1 MKKKIINGLLFA
13 VAMVAATSSFVSC
26 KDYDADNYNELQAKY
41 LSLQDAFNK
50 QVSAMNDY
58 VLKTTFN
65 TKVGEIEGEIGDI
78 NAQTGYSAAE
88 LAAKGTIK
96 KRLDDLESEYSTLNG
111 KFNDELDPTKV
122 GSLAYQIAQ
131 NNIAIATA
139 QGLAS
144 SAKALA
150 ERDSAYLRSL
160 LAGWDNGGTLGDMVS
175 EAAGLL
181 TALKSDTAKYKF
193 AYDTLSTYYEKWNEA
208 VKLAN
213 EASSFIGASN
223 KVKVQGQEVSSL
235 QDMAD
240 AYDDAVE
247 NLQDQIDALRADV
260 DNILATLQKEVTG
273 ITIQGT
279 YNPIFG
285 SFAYPIDVQSN
296 ILATYYGEV
305 INAGELGYEFP
316 AGDEFEDV
324 WANGKPAILDSELEA
339 ISPKNVYTVKDG
351 IMMVEG
357 EGNAGKLYLTVNPSN
372 VDFEKASFTLRASD
386 NTISKVQLSPLEACT
401 EQLKWGYK
409 RAASE
414 NSPNGF
420 YVANAKIDSKDVKD
434 VTLSFNLK
442 SIASDVQSIMQDWSK
457 TNAADIAK
465 LALKVVEGMKTD
477 APRLGVQY
485 QWKDATSTN
494 PWKNYVSKYD
504 LAAVSVKPLG
514 FDFLND
520 ADYSPAIVKF
530 HNKLVAKE
538 KAFEMELINEIK
550 GLINVNIGLPATAG
564 DIETTADGRVLL
576 HVTVPIPSVTVTVNA
591 NTGSTTVSIPIAAG
605 QFYNDGMGTLIPN
618 ATTTLNGTVNP
629 TTVTG
634 TGSSTPTTASTTLD
648 ITSLFNAIKSG
659 IENSLGGIN
668 KMTDKIDSYMS
679 KIINFEN
686 KIFGKIESVAKNPN
700 RYLQPAL
707 IANCNQLGYFYPSR
721 MYLAPT
727 QVKKG
732 QKIMLYPTT
741 LTGETVVPA
750 FKKYVAISGVWKV
763 GDIYSTDDAK
773 AANDAAGEKLNTV
786 FDGAEFNIQNG
797 FEIETGKL
805 KAGYVYEF
813 IYECLG
819 YNGKVAGKKYYI
831 EVYE

>member
-50 QVSAMNDY
+50 QVAAMQDY
-58 VLKTTFN
+58 VLTSRY
-65 TKVGEIEGEIGDI
+65 
-78 NAQTGYSAAE
+78 NAETGYDAA
-88 LAAKGTIK
+88 LAASKGTIA
-96 KRLDDLESEYSTLNG
+96 KRLDDLEKDTA
-111 KFNDELDPTKV
+111 
-122 GSLAYQIAQ
+122 SLADRITK
-131 NNIAIATA
+131 NKIAIAE
-139 QGLAS
+139 
-144 SAKALA
+144 AKAIAENARDLA
-150 ERDSAYLRSL
+150 KQDSTWISNMLKVAYGTDIDNAVEQAANL
-160 LAGWDNGGTLGDMVS
+160 LATLVN
-175 EAAGLL
+175 
-181 TALKSDTAKYKF
+181 DTAKWYE
-193 AYDTLSTYYEKWNEA
+193 AYDSIKARSVEWNKAVELAEKAEAFLDPIYDEEGHEITKLSDLVKAYERA
-208 VKLAN
+208 
-213 EASSFIGASN
+213 
-223 KVKVQGQEVSSL
+223 
-235 QDMAD
+235 
-240 AYDDAVE
+240 DDAMKE
-247 NLQDQIDALRADV
+247 DIAALRADV
-260 DNILATLQKEVTG
+260 DNILATLHKEVTG

-279 YNPIFG
+279 CNPIFG

-351 IMMVEG
+351 IQMVEG

-386 NTISKVQLSPLEACT
+386 NTISKVQLSPLEAST

-420 YVANAKIDSKDVKD
+420 YVANATIDSKDVKD

-457 TNAADIAK
+457 TSAADIAK
-465 LALKVVEGMKTD
+465 LGLKVVEGMKTD
-477 APRLGVQY
+477 VPRLGVQY

-504 LAAVSVKPLG
+504 LAAVSVKPMG

-538 KAFEMELINEIK
+538 KAFEVELIQEIANMIK
-550 GLINVNIGLPATAG
+550 INLGLPTTGGNIVVVG
-564 DIETTADGRVLL
+564 DQIFLN
-576 HVTVPIPSVTVTVNA
+576 VTVPIPSISFSTSNPAATVTITIKKGEFYPGYTGTTLNPLPVGMQYIPVDNTPITTNVA
-591 NTGSTTVSIPIAAG
+591 QITGSTT
-605 QFYNDGMGTLIPN
+605 
-618 ATTTLNGTVNP
+618 ATS
-629 TTVTG
+629 TG
-634 TGSSTPTTASTTLD
+634 TQVNITPLYEAIVGSITKAMTGIKDNVSST
-648 ITSLFNAIKSG
+648 I
-659 IENSLGGIN
+659 
-668 KMTDKIDSYMS
+668 DKYIS

-707 IANCNQLGYFYPSR
+707 IGSCNQFNGFFYPSR
-721 MYLAPT
+721 NYLAPT
-727 QVKKG
+727 QIKKG
-732 QKIMLYPTT
+732 QKIMFYPTT

-763 GDIYSTDDAK
+763 SDIYSTDDAK

-797 FEIETGKL
+797 FEIETGSL

>member
-1 MKKKIINGLLFA
+1 MKKKIINGLLIA
-13 VAMVAATSSFVSC
+13 VVLVAATSSFVSC

-50 QVSAMNDY
+50 QVAAMQDY
-58 VLKTTFN
+58 VLTSRY
-65 TKVGEIEGEIGDI
+65 
-78 NAQTGYSAAE
+78 NAETGYDAA
-88 LAAKGTIK
+88 LAASKGTIA
-96 KRLDDLESEYSTLNG
+96 KRLDDLEKDTA
-111 KFNDELDPTKV
+111 
-122 GSLAYQIAQ
+122 SLADRITK
-131 NNIAIATA
+131 NKIAIAE
-139 QGLAS
+139 
-144 SAKALA
+144 AKAIAENARDLA
-150 ERDSAYLRSL
+150 KQDSTWISNMLKVAYGTDIDNAVEQAANL
-160 LAGWDNGGTLGDMVS
+160 LATLVN
-175 EAAGLL
+175 
-181 TALKSDTAKYKF
+181 DTAKWYE
-193 AYDTLSTYYEKWNEA
+193 AYDSIKARSVEWNKAVELAEKAEAFLDPIYDEEGHEITKLSDLVKAYERA
-208 VKLAN
+208 
-213 EASSFIGASN
+213 
-223 KVKVQGQEVSSL
+223 
-235 QDMAD
+235 
-240 AYDDAVE
+240 DDAMKE
-247 NLQDQIDALRADV
+247 DIAALQQDV
-260 DNILATLQKEVTG
+260 KNILATLQKEVTG

-296 ILATYYGEV
+296 ILAIYYGEV
-305 INAGELGYEFP
+305 IDAGEQGYKFP

-324 WANGKPAILDSELEA
+324 WANGKPAILDSELKA

-351 IMMVEG
+351 IQMAEG
-357 EGNAGKLYLTVNPSN
+357 GNAGKLYLTVNPSN

-409 RAASE
+409 RAAAE

-434 VTLSFNLK
+434 VTLNFNLK

-485 QWKDATSTN
+485 QWKDATSPN

-514 FDFLND
+514 FNDLND
-520 ADYSPAIVKF
+520 AHYHEGIVKF
-530 HNKLVAKE
+530 KNKLTAKE
-538 KAFEMELINEIK
+538 KAFEMELINEIADMIHVVIPYPVDGTNIKTIIDGDGTTHVYIFIKNGDLGSVTPSIKINNGAIYDNGYGFLIPDDPAGYITLTGTKVSLPNVADSDGYYMDITPLYAAIKK
-550 GLINVNIGLPATAG
+550 GIEDAINSINGKAAGTIDKYVQKVINV
-564 DIETTADGRVLL
+564 
-576 HVTVPIPSVTVTVNA
+576 
-591 NTGSTTVSIPIAAG
+591 
-605 QFYNDGMGTLIPN
+605 Q
-618 ATTTLNGTVNP
+618 
-629 TTVTG
+629 
-634 TGSSTPTTASTTLD
+634 
-648 ITSLFNAIKSG
+648 
-659 IENSLGGIN
+659 
-668 KMTDKIDSYMS
+668 
-679 KIINFEN
+679 N
-686 KIFGKIESVAKNPN
+686 KIFGKIESIAKNPN

-707 IANCNQLGYFYPSR
+707 IGSCNQFNGFFYPSR
-721 MYLAPT
+721 NYLAPT
-727 QVKKG
+727 QIKKG
-732 QKIMLYPTT
+732 QKIMFYPTT

-763 GDIYSTDDAK
+763 GDIYSTDSAKDAND
-773 AANDAAGEKLNTV
+773 AVDAAGEKLNTV
-786 FDGAEFNIQNG
+786 FDGAKFNIQNG
-797 FEIETGKL
+797 FDIETDKL

>member
-13 VAMVAATSSFVSC
+13 VALVAATSSFVSC
-26 KDYDADNYNELQAKY
+26 KDYNGDNYAELQEKY
-41 LSLQDAFNK
+41 LTLQAAFDK
-50 QVSAMNDY
+50 QVSAMKDY
-58 VLKTTFN
+58 VLTSRYDS
-65 TKVGEIEGEIGDI
+65 E
-78 NAQTGYSAAE
+78 TGYSAAE

-96 KRLDDLESEYSTLNG
+96 KRLDDLENDYTILNG
-111 KFNDELDPTKV
+111 KFNNELDPTKV

-160 LAGWDNGGTLGDMVS
+160 LAGWDNEGTLGDMVS

-223 KVKVQGQEVSSL
+223 KVKVLGNDVTSL

-240 AYDDAVE
+240 AYNDAVE

-324 WANGKPAILDSELEA
+324 WANGKPAILDSELKA

-351 IMMVEG
+351 ILMVEG

-372 VDFEKASFTLRASD
+372 VKFDDSYFTLRASD
-386 NTISKVQLSPLEACT
+386 NTVSKVQLSPVKACT
-401 EQLKWGYK
+401 EQLKWGYN
-409 RAASE
+409 RAAAE

-420 YVANAKIDSKDVKD
+420 YVANAKIDPKDVKD

-457 TNAADIAK
+457 TSAADIAK
-465 LALKVVEGMKTD
+465 LGLKVVEGMKNGVPV
-477 APRLGVQY
+477 PRLGVQY
-485 QWKDATSTN
+485 QWKDATSEN

-504 LAAVSVKPLG
+504 LAAVSVKPMG

-576 HVTVPIPSVTVTVNA
+576 HVTVPIPSVTVSVNA
-591 NTGSTTVSIPIAAG
+591 TTGATTVSIPIAQG
-605 QFYNDGMGTLIPN
+605 QLYTDDVTGTQIPD
-618 ATTTLNGTVNP
+618 APKTLTGTVAS

-634 TGSSTPTTASTTLD
+634 TGSSNPTTATTTLD
-648 ITSLFNAIKSG
+648 ITSLFNAIKKG
-659 IENSLGGIN
+659 IENSLSGIN
-668 KMTDKIDSYMS
+668 KITDKIDSYMS

-707 IANCNQLGYFYPSR
+707 VAKCNQLGYFYPSR

-763 GDIYSTDDAK
+763 SDIYSTDDAK
-773 AANDAAGEKLNTV
+773 DANDLAGEKLNTV

>member
-50 QVSAMNDY
+50 QVAAMKDY
-58 VLKTTFN
+58 VLTSRYDS
-65 TKVGEIEGEIGDI
+65 E
-78 NAQTGYSAAE
+78 TGYDAA
-88 LAAKGTIK
+88 LAASKGTIA

-139 QGLAS
+139 QGLA
-144 SAKALA
+144 
-150 ERDSAYLRSL
+150 ERNSAYLRSL
-160 LAGWDNGGTLGDMVS
+160 LAGWDNGGTLGDMVT

-181 TALKSDTAKYKF
+181 TALKSDTAKYNF

-223 KVKVQGQEVSSL
+223 NVKVQGKEVTSL

-247 NLQDQIDALRADV
+247 NLQEQIDALRADV

-296 ILATYYGEV
+296 ILAAYYGEV
-305 INAGELGYEFP
+305 INAGEIGYEFP

-351 IMMVEG
+351 ILMVEG

-386 NTISKVQLSPLEACT
+386 NTISKVQLSPLVAST
-401 EQLKWGYK
+401 EQLKWGYN

-420 YVANAKIDSKDVKD
+420 YVANATIDSKDVKD

-457 TNAADIAK
+457 TSAADIAK
-465 LALKVVEGMKTD
+465 LGLKVVEGMKTD
-477 APRLGVQY
+477 APRLGAQY
-485 QWKDATSTN
+485 QWKDATSG
-494 PWKNYVSKYD
+494 WKNYVSRYD
-504 LAAVSVKPLG
+504 VAAVSVKPLG

-576 HVTVPIPSVTVTVNA
+576 HVTVPIPSVTVSVNA
-591 NTGSTTVSIPIAAG
+591 TTGTTTVSIPIG
-605 QFYNDGMGTLIPN
+605 QGDLYDASGLQIP
-618 ATTTLNGTVNP
+618 
-629 TTVTG
+629 
-634 TGSSTPTTASTTLD
+634 D
-648 ITSLFNAIKSG
+648 
-659 IENSLGGIN
+659 
-668 KMTDKIDSYMS
+668 
-679 KIINFEN
+679 
-686 KIFGKIESVAKNPN
+686 
-700 RYLQPAL
+700 
-707 IANCNQLGYFYPSR
+707 
-721 MYLAPT
+721 AP
-727 QVKKG
+727 
-732 QKIMLYPTT
+732 LRH
-741 LTGETVVPA
+741 
-750 FKKYVAISGVWKV
+750 
-763 GDIYSTDDAK
+763 
-773 AANDAAGEKLNTV
+773 
-786 FDGAEFNIQNG
+786 
-797 FEIETGKL
+797 
-805 KAGYVYEF
+805 
-813 IYECLG
+813 
-819 YNGKVAGKKYYI
+819 
-831 EVYE
+831 

>member
-50 QVSAMNDY
+50 QVAAMKDY
-58 VLKTTFN
+58 VLTSRYDS
-65 TKVGEIEGEIGDI
+65 E
-78 NAQTGYSAAE
+78 TGYSAAE

-181 TALKSDTAKYKF
+181 TALKSDTAKYNF

-223 KVKVQGQEVSSL
+223 KVKVLGNDVTSL

-240 AYDDAVE
+240 AYNDAVE

-279 YNPIFG
+279 CNPIFG

-351 IMMVEG
+351 IQMVEG

-386 NTISKVQLSPLEACT
+386 NTISKVQLSPLEAST

-420 YVANAKIDSKDVKD
+420 YVANATIDSKDVKD

-457 TNAADIAK
+457 TSAADIAK

-477 APRLGVQY
+477 VPRLGAQY
-485 QWKDATSTN
+485 QWKDATSG
-494 PWKNYVSKYD
+494 WKNYVSRYD
-504 LAAVSVKPLG
+504 VAAVSVKPMG

-538 KAFEMELINEIK
+538 KAFEMELIQEIANMIK
-550 GLINVNIGLPATAG
+550 INLGLPTTGG
-564 DIETTADGRVLL
+564 DIVVVGDQIFLN
-576 HVTVPIPSVTVTVNA
+576 VTVPIPSINFSTSNPAATVTITIKKGEFYPGYTGTTLNDLPAGASYIPVVDTPITTNVA
-591 NTGSTTVSIPIAAG
+591 QITGSTT
-605 QFYNDGMGTLIPN
+605 
-618 ATTTLNGTVNP
+618 ATS
-629 TTVTG
+629 TG
-634 TGSSTPTTASTTLD
+634 TQVNITPLYEAIAGSITKAMNGIKDNVSST
-648 ITSLFNAIKSG
+648 I
-659 IENSLGGIN
+659 
-668 KMTDKIDSYMS
+668 DKYMS

-707 IANCNQLGYFYPSR
+707 IGSCNQFNGFFYPSR
-721 MYLAPT
+721 NYLAPT
-727 QVKKG
+727 QIKKG

-797 FEIETGKL
+797 FEIETGSL

>member
-1 MKKKIINGLLFA
+1 MKKKIINGLLIA
-13 VAMVAATSSFVSC
+13 VVLVAATSSFVSC

-41 LSLQDAFNK
+41 LSLQDAFDK
-50 QVSAMNDY
+50 QVAAMKDY
-58 VLKTTFN
+58 VLTSRYDS
-65 TKVGEIEGEIGDI
+65 E
-78 NAQTGYSAAE
+78 TGYSASE

-181 TALKSDTAKYKF
+181 TALKSDTAKYNF
-193 AYDTLSTYYEKWNEA
+193 AYDTLSTYYQKWNEA

-223 KVKVQGQEVSSL
+223 KVKVLGNDVTSL

-240 AYDDAVE
+240 AYNDAVE

-279 YNPIFG
+279 CNPIFG

-351 IMMVEG
+351 IQMVEG

-386 NTISKVQLSPLEACT
+386 NTISKVQLSPLEAST

-420 YVANAKIDSKDVKD
+420 YVANATIDSKDVKD

-457 TNAADIAK
+457 TSAADIAK

-477 APRLGVQY
+477 VPRLGAQY
-485 QWKDATSTN
+485 QWKDATSG
-494 PWKNYVSKYD
+494 WKNYVSRYD
-504 LAAVSVKPLG
+504 VAAVSVKPMG

-538 KAFEMELINEIK
+538 KAFEMELIQEIANMIK
-550 GLINVNIGLPATAG
+550 INLGLPTTGG
-564 DIETTADGRVLL
+564 DIVVVGDQIFLN
-576 HVTVPIPSVTVTVNA
+576 VTVPIPSINFSTSNPAATVTITIKKGEFYPGYTGTTLNDLPAGASYIPVVDTPITTNVA
-591 NTGSTTVSIPIAAG
+591 QITGSTT
-605 QFYNDGMGTLIPN
+605 
-618 ATTTLNGTVNP
+618 ATS
-629 TTVTG
+629 TG
-634 TGSSTPTTASTTLD
+634 TQVNITPLYEAIAGSITKAMNGIKDNVSST
-648 ITSLFNAIKSG
+648 I
-659 IENSLGGIN
+659 
-668 KMTDKIDSYMS
+668 DKYIS

-707 IANCNQLGYFYPSR
+707 IGSCNQFNGFFYPSR
-721 MYLAPT
+721 NYLAPT
-727 QVKKG
+727 QIKKG
-732 QKIMLYPTT
+732 QKIMFYPTT

-763 GDIYSTDDAK
+763 SDIYSTDDAK

>member
-1 MKKKIINGLLFA
+1 MKKKIINGLLIA
-13 VAMVAATSSFVSC
+13 VVLVAATSSFVSC

-50 QVSAMNDY
+50 QVAAMQDY
-58 VLKTTFN
+58 VLTSRY
-65 TKVGEIEGEIGDI
+65 
-78 NAQTGYSAAE
+78 NAETGYDAA
-88 LAAKGTIK
+88 LAASKGTIA
-96 KRLDDLESEYSTLNG
+96 KRLDDLEKDTA
-111 KFNDELDPTKV
+111 
-122 GSLAYQIAQ
+122 SLADRITK
-131 NNIAIATA
+131 NKIAIAE
-139 QGLAS
+139 
-144 SAKALA
+144 AKAIAENARDLA
-150 ERDSAYLRSL
+150 KQDSTWISNMLKVAYGTDIDNAVEQAANL
-160 LAGWDNGGTLGDMVS
+160 LATLVN
-175 EAAGLL
+175 
-181 TALKSDTAKYKF
+181 DTAKWYE
-193 AYDTLSTYYEKWNEA
+193 AYDSIKARSVEWNKAVELAEKAEAFLDPIYDEEGHEITKLSDLVKAYERA
-208 VKLAN
+208 
-213 EASSFIGASN
+213 
-223 KVKVQGQEVSSL
+223 
-235 QDMAD
+235 
-240 AYDDAVE
+240 DDAMKE
-247 NLQDQIDALRADV
+247 DIAALRADV
-260 DNILATLQKEVTG
+260 DNILATLHKEVTG

-305 INAGELGYEFP
+305 INAGEQGYKFP

-351 IMMVEG
+351 IQMVEG
-357 EGNAGKLYLTVNPSN
+357 GYAGKLYLTVNPSN

-457 TNAADIAK
+457 TSAADIAK

-485 QWKDATSTN
+485 QWKDATSEN

-504 LAAVSVKPLG
+504 LAAVSVKPMG

-538 KAFEMELINEIK
+538 KAFEMELIKEIANMIK
-550 GLINVNIGLPATAG
+550 INLGLPTTGGNIVVVG
-564 DIETTADGRVLL
+564 DQIFLN
-576 HVTVPIPSVTVTVNA
+576 VTVPIPSISFSTSNPAATVTITIKKGEFFPGYTGTTLNPLPDPSMQYIPVENTPITTNVA
-591 NTGSTTVSIPIAAG
+591 QITGSTT
-605 QFYNDGMGTLIPN
+605 
-618 ATTTLNGTVNP
+618 ATS
-629 TTVTG
+629 TG
-634 TGSSTPTTASTTLD
+634 TQVNITPLYEAIVGSITKAMNGIKGNVSST
-648 ITSLFNAIKSG
+648 I
-659 IENSLGGIN
+659 
-668 KMTDKIDSYMS
+668 DKYMS

-707 IANCNQLGYFYPSR
+707 IGKCNQFNGYFYPSR
-721 MYLAPT
+721 NYLAPT
-727 QVKKG
+727 QIKKG

-763 GDIYSTDDAK
+763 DDIYSTDDAK
-773 AANDAAGEKLNTV
+773 DANDAAGKNLNTV

-797 FEIETGKL
+797 FDIETDKL

>member
-41 LSLQDAFNK
+41 LSLQDAFDK
-50 QVSAMNDY
+50 QVAAMKDY
-58 VLKTTFN
+58 VLTSRYDS
-65 TKVGEIEGEIGDI
+65 E
-78 NAQTGYSAAE
+78 TGYSASE

-181 TALKSDTAKYKF
+181 TALKSDTAKYNF
-193 AYDTLSTYYEKWNEA
+193 AYDTLSTYYQKWNEA

-223 KVKVQGQEVSSL
+223 KVKVLGNDVTSL

-240 AYDDAVE
+240 AYNDAVE

-279 YNPIFG
+279 CNPIFG

-351 IMMVEG
+351 IQMVEG

-386 NTISKVQLSPLEACT
+386 NTISKVQLSPLEAST

-420 YVANAKIDSKDVKD
+420 YVANATIDSKDVKD

-457 TNAADIAK
+457 TSAADIAK

-477 APRLGVQY
+477 VPRLGAQY
-485 QWKDATSTN
+485 QWKDATSG
-494 PWKNYVSKYD
+494 WKNYVSRYD
-504 LAAVSVKPLG
+504 VAAVSVKPMG

-538 KAFEMELINEIK
+538 KAFEMELIQEIANMIK
-550 GLINVNIGLPATAG
+550 INLGLPTTGG
-564 DIETTADGRVLL
+564 DIVVVGDQIFLN
-576 HVTVPIPSVTVTVNA
+576 VTVPIPSINFSTSNPAATVTITIKKGEFYPGYTGTTLNDLPAGASYIPVVDTPITTNVA
-591 NTGSTTVSIPIAAG
+591 QITGSTT
-605 QFYNDGMGTLIPN
+605 
-618 ATTTLNGTVNP
+618 ATS
-629 TTVTG
+629 TG
-634 TGSSTPTTASTTLD
+634 TQVNITPLYEAIAGSITKAMNGIKDNVSST
-648 ITSLFNAIKSG
+648 I
-659 IENSLGGIN
+659 
-668 KMTDKIDSYMS
+668 DKYIS

-707 IANCNQLGYFYPSR
+707 IGSCNQFNGFFYPSR
-721 MYLAPT
+721 NYLAPT
-727 QVKKG
+727 QIKKG
-732 QKIMLYPTT
+732 QKIMFYPTT

-763 GDIYSTDDAK
+763 SDIYSTDDAK

>member
-1 MKKKIINGLLFA
+1 MKKKIINGLLIA
-13 VAMVAATSSFVSC
+13 VVLVAATSSFVSC

-50 QVSAMNDY
+50 QVAAMQDY
-58 VLKTTFN
+58 VLTSRY
-65 TKVGEIEGEIGDI
+65 
-78 NAQTGYSAAE
+78 NAETGYDAA
-88 LAAKGTIK
+88 LAASKGTIA
-96 KRLDDLESEYSTLNG
+96 KRLDDLEKDTA
-111 KFNDELDPTKV
+111 
-122 GSLAYQIAQ
+122 SLADRITK
-131 NNIAIATA
+131 NKIAIAE
-139 QGLAS
+139 
-144 SAKALA
+144 AKAIAENARDLA
-150 ERDSAYLRSL
+150 KQDSTWISNMLKVAYGTDIDNAVEQAANL
-160 LAGWDNGGTLGDMVS
+160 LATLVN
-175 EAAGLL
+175 
-181 TALKSDTAKYKF
+181 DTAKWYE
-193 AYDTLSTYYEKWNEA
+193 AYDSIKARSVEWNKAVELAEKAEAFLDPIYDEEGHEITKLSDLVKAYERA
-208 VKLAN
+208 
-213 EASSFIGASN
+213 
-223 KVKVQGQEVSSL
+223 
-235 QDMAD
+235 
-240 AYDDAVE
+240 DDAMKE
-247 NLQDQIDALRADV
+247 DIAALQQDV
-260 DNILATLQKEVTG
+260 KNILATLQKEVTG

-324 WANGKPAILDSELEA
+324 WASGKPAILDSELKA
-339 ISPKNVYTVKDG
+339 ISPDNVYTVKDG
-351 IMMVEG
+351 ILMVEG

-386 NTISKVQLSPLEACT
+386 NTISKVQLSPLEAST

-420 YVANAKIDSKDVKD
+420 YVANATIDSKDVKD

-442 SIASDVQSIMQDWSK
+442 GIASDVQSIMQDWSK
-457 TNAADIAK
+457 TSAADIAK

-485 QWKDATSTN
+485 QWKDATSEN

-530 HNKLVAKE
+530 HNKLTAKE
-538 KAFEMELINEIK
+538 KAIAQELINEIAQALAFELK
-550 GLINVNIGLPATAG
+550 LPVTTSTNVEIDGDGNVKIVLPAGSIYNGTEVLIAAGSFGTYPATAITMPVTPKAG
-564 DIETTADGRVLL
+564 GYEIDITPL
-576 HVTVPIPSVTVTVNA
+576 IKS
-591 NTGSTTVSIPIAAG
+591 
-605 QFYNDGMGTLIPN
+605 MGTAINNQLSKVSDT
-618 ATTTLNGTVNP
+618 A
-629 TTVTG
+629 TG
-634 TGSSTPTTASTTLD
+634 T
-648 ITSLFNAIKSG
+648 
-659 IENSLGGIN
+659 IN
-668 KMTDKIDSYMS
+668 KYLD

-707 IANCNQLGYFYPSR
+707 IGKCNQFKGYFYPSR
-721 MYLAPT
+721 NYLAPT
-727 QVKKG
+727 QVQRG
-732 QKIMLYPTT
+732 QKIMFYPTT

-763 GDIYSTDDAK
+763 SDISSTDDAK
-773 AANDAAGEKLNTV
+773 AANDKAGEKLNTV

-797 FEIETGKL
+797 FEINTGEL

>member
-1 MKKKIINGLLFA
+1 MKKKIINGLLIA
-13 VAMVAATSSFVSC
+13 VVLVAATSSFVSC

-50 QVSAMNDY
+50 QVAAMQDY
-58 VLKTTFN
+58 VLTSRY
-65 TKVGEIEGEIGDI
+65 
-78 NAQTGYSAAE
+78 NAETGYDAA
-88 LAAKGTIK
+88 LAASKGTIA
-96 KRLDDLESEYSTLNG
+96 KRLDDLEKDTA
-111 KFNDELDPTKV
+111 
-122 GSLAYQIAQ
+122 SLADRITK
-131 NNIAIATA
+131 NKIAIAE
-139 QGLAS
+139 
-144 SAKALA
+144 AKAIAENARDLA
-150 ERDSAYLRSL
+150 KQDSTWISNMLKVAYGTDIDNAVEQAANL
-160 LAGWDNGGTLGDMVS
+160 LATLVN
-175 EAAGLL
+175 
-181 TALKSDTAKYKF
+181 DTAKWYE
-193 AYDTLSTYYEKWNEA
+193 AYDSIKARSVEWNKAVELAEKAEAFLDPIYDEEGHEITKLSDLVKAYERA
-208 VKLAN
+208 
-213 EASSFIGASN
+213 
-223 KVKVQGQEVSSL
+223 
-235 QDMAD
+235 
-240 AYDDAVE
+240 DDAMKE
-247 NLQDQIDALRADV
+247 DIAALRADV

-351 IMMVEG
+351 ILMVEG

-372 VDFEKASFTLRASD
+372 VKFDDSYFTLRASD
-386 NTISKVQLSPLEACT
+386 NTVSKFQLSPVKACT
-401 EQLKWGYK
+401 EQLKWGYN
-409 RAASE
+409 RAAAE

-457 TNAADIAK
+457 TSAADIAK
-465 LALKVVEGMKTD
+465 LGLKVVEGMKNTGV
-477 APRLGVQY
+477 PRLGVQY
-485 QWKDATSTN
+485 QWKDATSEN
-494 PWKNYVSKYD
+494 PWKYYVSKYE
-504 LAAVSVKPLG
+504 LAAVSVKPMG

-530 HNKLVAKE
+530 HNKLINKE

-576 HVTVPIPSVTVTVNA
+576 HVTVPIPSVTVSVNA
-591 NTGSTTVSIPIAAG
+591 TTGATTVSIPIAKG
-605 QFYNDGMGTLIPN
+605 QLYTDDVTGTQIPD
-618 ATTTLNGTVNP
+618 APKTLTGTVAS

-634 TGSSTPTTASTTLD
+634 TGSSNPTTATTTLD
-648 ITSLFNAIKSG
+648 ITSLFNAIKEG
-659 IENSLGGIN
+659 IENSLSGIN
-668 KMTDKIDSYMS
+668 KITDKIHSYMS

-707 IANCNQLGYFYPSR
+707 VAKCNQLGYFYPSR

-727 QVKKG
+727 QIKKG

-763 GDIYSTDDAK
+763 DDIYSTDNAK
-773 AANDAAGEKLNTV
+773 DANDAVNAAADKEYLNTV

>member
-13 VAMVAATSSFVSC
+13 VALVAATSSFVSC
-26 KDYDADNYNELQAKY
+26 KDNNGDNYAELQEKY
-41 LSLQDAFNK
+41 LTMQAAFDK
-50 QVSAMNDY
+50 QVSAMKDY
-58 VLKTTFN
+58 VLTSRYDA
-65 TKVGEIEGEIGDI
+65 E
-78 NAQTGYSAAE
+78 TGYSASE

-96 KRLDDLESEYSTLNG
+96 KRLDDLENDYTILNG
-111 KFNDELDPTKV
+111 KFNNELDPNKV

-139 QGLAS
+139 KG
-144 SAKALA
+144 LA
-150 ERDSAYLRSL
+150 ERDSVYLRSL

-193 AYDTLSTYYEKWNEA
+193 AYDTLSTYYQKWNEA

-213 EASSFIGASN
+213 EASSFIGASS
-223 KVKVQGQEVSSL
+223 KVKVLDNEVTSL
-235 QDMAD
+235 QDMAN
-240 AYDDAVE
+240 AYNDAVAD
-247 NLQDQIDALRADV
+247 LYDKIAALRADV
-260 DNILATLQKEVTG
+260 DNILATLHKEVTG

-296 ILATYYGEV
+296 ILAIYYGEV
-305 INAGELGYEFP
+305 IDAGEQGYKFP

-324 WANGKPAILDSELEA
+324 WANGKPAILDSELKA
-339 ISPKNVYTVKDG
+339 ISPDNVYTVKDG
-351 IMMVEG
+351 IQMAEG
-357 EGNAGKLYLTVNPSN
+357 GNAGKLYLTVNPSN

-386 NTISKVQLSPLEACT
+386 NTISKVQLSPLEAST

-420 YVANAKIDSKDVKD
+420 YVANATIDSKDVKD

-457 TNAADIAK
+457 TSAADIAK

-514 FDFLND
+514 FNDLND

-530 HNKLVAKE
+530 HNKLTAKE
-538 KAFEMELINEIK
+538 KAFEMELLKEIADMIHVVIPYPVDGTNIKTIIDGDGTTHVYIFIKNGDLGSVTPSIKINNGAIYDNGYGFLIPDDPAGYITLTGTKVSLPNVADSDGYYMDITPLYAAIK
-550 GLINVNIGLPATAG
+550 KGIEDAINSINGKAAGTIDKYVQKVINV
-564 DIETTADGRVLL
+564 
-576 HVTVPIPSVTVTVNA
+576 
-591 NTGSTTVSIPIAAG
+591 
-605 QFYNDGMGTLIPN
+605 Q
-618 ATTTLNGTVNP
+618 
-629 TTVTG
+629 
-634 TGSSTPTTASTTLD
+634 
-648 ITSLFNAIKSG
+648 
-659 IENSLGGIN
+659 
-668 KMTDKIDSYMS
+668 
-679 KIINFEN
+679 N
-686 KIFGKIESVAKNPN
+686 KIFGKIESIAKNPN

-707 IANCNQLGYFYPSR
+707 IGKCDQFKGYFYPSR
-721 MYLAPT
+721 NYLAPT
-727 QVKKG
+727 QIKKG

-741 LTGETVVPA
+741 LTGEIVAPA

-763 GDIYSTDDAK
+763 SDINSTDNAK
-773 AANDAAGEKLNTV
+773 AANDAVNAAADKKCLNTV

-797 FEIETGKL
+797 LVINTGEL

-819 YNGKVAGKKYYI
+819 YNGMVAGKKYYI